1 MGRGT
6 DTFTQTCRRTWINTS
21 IACSVKQTTCSK
33 LYSGRKSLELSV
45 NWRPAVNLKQSRCW
59 WEGEMGLTPGLR
71 WHFRRWPQGKL
82 QPSDP
87 FRRSIFLRTRL
98 WNASSVSCNQHCMFQ
113 ITAVNIPLIK
123 WLSGASQYRGFPHWF
138 PVKDFSWAAFY
149 TSLKQCTL
157 AKQEPGSTFTF
168 SFVVNVVLGKAQLNV
183 LRATWFL
190 IPASVLL
197 IARVSLST
205 QKHQVAAF
213 SHVSSYHTYTYVY
226 ISTFSW
232 FSQDF

>member
-71 WHFRRWPQGKL
+71 WHFRHWPQGKL

-123 WLSGASQYRGFPHWF
+123 WCFPIPWLSS
-138 PVKDFSWAAFY
+138 
-149 TSLKQCTL
+149 
-157 AKQEPGSTFTF
+157 
-168 SFVVNVVLGKAQLNV
+168 
-183 LRATWFL
+183 L
-190 IPASVLL
+190 IPSEGLL
-197 IARVSLST
+197 MGCILYLVKTVHPDKTGA
-205 QKHQVAAF
+205 
-213 SHVSSYHTYTYVY
+213 
-226 ISTFSW
+226 W
-232 FSQDF
+232 